1 MASFVPS
8 DADRLRIAIALTAL
22 KFKPV
27 DQSCASYVLELR
39 SAFPPSLPEAPT
51 ADGSWKSH
59 ALALEKDLASL
70 KEKYEAE
77 RIKTLAVSSEAVLE
91 SNPIADNQP
100 ASSTMKKKTK
110 KKSTEKRSDI
120 PGRTALETV
129 LEDINGRRFFFA
141 SFWQSSDCL
150 PGREFASLPGSD
162 SLFSSVAAFQQ
173 LTSVLSSLP
182 TAITASQRSLLLST
196 TTRALMALAT
206 VLHPILH
213 CTDVTTA
220 SKTSTLQTLAVL
232 VHHLLTTS
240 VPYLSRK
247 VRKHVHHRATTSSNM
262 NQLVEVLI
270 THIIYPVLQA
280 FAPLSRSYLAALF
293 PSTSTASALP
303 VDLRPD
309 VLHLFQSAFSPLV
322 AADSS
327 YEVNLRGSLALF
339 TLRELENLFPP
350 RLTDGKRTLWTRDNR
365 VTALARKDSL
375 WYLCTV
381 LHVLFASPKDCST
394 PGSALSDRPISET
407 RILDAI
413 SRIIARCRR
422 PPDVEIDGAG
432 RNDGISAHH
441 PDVEDEENS
450 SEEPPIEIDLQVIDR
465 VGYEM
470 ILGVMERYW
479 RWIGDDHQ
487 DPALFDSL
495 AEPMQ

>member
-27 DQSCASYVLELR
+27 DQSCAFNATWPAYVLELR

-77 RIKTLAVSSEAVLE
+77 RIKTLAVSSESVLE
-91 SNPIADNQP
+91 SNPIPDNQP
-100 ASSTMKKKTK
+100 ASSSMKKKTK

-129 LEDINGRRFFFA
+129 LEDINGRR
-141 SFWQSSDCL
+141 
-150 PGREFASLPGSD
+150 EFAPLPASD

-240 VPYLSRK
+240 VPYLSRN
-247 VRKHVHHRATTSSNM
+247 VRKHAHHRATTSSNM

-270 THIIYPVLQA
+270 THIIYPVLEA

-322 AADSS
+322 TADSS

-450 SEEPPIEIDLQVIDR
+450 SEEPPIEIDLQVIDQ